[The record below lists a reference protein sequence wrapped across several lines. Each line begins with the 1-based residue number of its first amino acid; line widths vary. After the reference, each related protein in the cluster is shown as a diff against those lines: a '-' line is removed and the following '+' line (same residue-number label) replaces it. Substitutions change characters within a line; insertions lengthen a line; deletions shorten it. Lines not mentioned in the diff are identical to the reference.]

1 MNGLLEQMTEKALK
15 LNVPLSVQLDLTY
28 RCNER
33 CVHCYL
39 DHDDHGEM
47 TTAEIKHLLKEMAEA
62 GVFILTLSG
71 GEIFLRKDFFE
82 LLEYARRTLMFCVK
96 LKTNAMLIREREAA
110 RIRDLGVESVQIS
123 IYSHRPEVH
132 DAITL
137 VPGSLK
143 RSLDAVRFLKSQ
155 GLRVV
160 IANVLMTQN
169 MQDYPAVRAL
179 AAELGVDCTLDP
191 TITPM
196 MDGDRSV
203 LSLGV
208 DQAALRQVFRDASLV
223 GDVEEFCA
231 IATNPDEDALENLP
245 CSAGHTSCYVSPYGD
260 VFPCVQFPLPTGN
273 VRKQRFIDIWRHSD
287 AMNDVRSIRV
297 KDLTTC
303 TSCSHVA
310 SCSRCPGLAF
320 LEGNMRGPSSQDCE
334 RSYART
340 GVPSANMLAKKRA
353 GAGQDLGQTNLGRAN
368 LVQIRVLPTS
378 VATSATSATA

>member
-1 MNGLLEQMTEKALK
+1 
-15 LNVPLSVQLDLTY
+15 
-28 RCNER
+28 
-33 CVHCYL
+33 
-39 DHDDHGEM
+39 
-47 TTAEIKHLLKEMAEA
+47 
-62 GVFILTLSG
+62 
-71 GEIFLRKDFFE
+71 
-82 LLEYARRTLMFCVK
+82 MFCVK

-143 RSLDAVRFLKSQ
+143 RSLDAIRFLKSQ

-208 DQAALRQVFRDASLV
+208 DQTALQQVFRDASLV

-231 IATNPDEDALENLP
+231 ISTNPDEDALENLP

-303 TSCSHVA
+303 TSCSHVS

-353 GAGQDLGQTNLGRAN
+353 GAGQNLGQTNLGRAD
-368 LVQIRVLPTS
+368 LVQIRVLPAN
-378 VATSATSATA
+378 VETSATSATA